1 MKVTNWSLRCGFLL
15 GFGLCLYLLD
25 IGLHLGLAAKYLTM
39 QGCYRSVSHTFS
51 NFKLND
57 LVDLENLTENLNS
70 KGNCFP
76 IFLSQ
81 PRLCPDYYYYLSYY
95 SSRASGFNQVWY
107 KKEMIPVTRECLV
120 FIDTRWC
127 TMIKTY
133 FLRTLHIFIQQV
145 PCTDGATIGWWT
157 SMPSCNVI

>member
-1 MKVTNWSLRCGFLL
+1 MHYWVDGGKVDWRKKKFHSMKVTNWSLRCGFLL
-15 GFGLCLYLLD
+15 VFGLCLYLLD

-95 SSRASGFNQVWY
+95 SSRVLGCNQIIEKKKWY
-107 KKEMIPVTRECLV
+107 QLPGGSLYSLT
-120 FIDTRWC
+120 
-127 TMIKTY
+127 
-133 FLRTLHIFIQQV
+133 
-145 PCTDGATIGWWT
+145 PGGAPW
-157 SMPSCNVI
+157 SKHFF